1 MTDLQDLAQRVYD
14 HFERVNREV
23 FRGDPAANTKLKVEV
38 LEPEMAGDTPVI
50 VLITPWTL
58 NGMAF
63 PPDGRFPDSLSV
75 NTKDLP
81 VFRNEL
87 DGIGAYCSVNLVA
100 DVGNLQ
106 SPDIARAIARPLG
119 TAFRA
124 AVDEARQIGD
134 RGRRDLLKGKPPTD

>member
-14 HFERVNREV
+14 HFERVNRDV
-23 FRGDPAANTKLKVEV
+23 FRGDPVANPKLKVEV
-38 LEPEMAGDTPVI
+38 LDPEMAGDTPII

-63 PPDGRFPDSLSV
+63 PPDDRFPASLSV

-87 DGIGAYCSVNLVA
+87 EGIGAYCSVNLVA
-100 DVGNLQ
+100 DVSTLQ
-106 SPDIARAIARPLG
+106 SPDVARAIARPLG
-119 TAFRA
+119 TAFRT
-124 AVDEARQIGD
+124 AVEAARQIGHL
-134 RGRRDLLKGKPPTD
+134 GRRELLRGKPPKD